1 MNEERNDPCDGYY
14 APTAYDS
21 RRDGLPPDPRT
32 SEGGDTILGRSMRKY
47 ALSGRGIQCREYLA
61 NADLRVFRLFEME
74 DEPDVRK
81 QLERQGNT
89 LRWRPLKNPAMAM
102 EIFAGVM
109 QVFFILSIP
118 VLIFFVIRSLVSG
131 NVTSVFGGAG
141 LTLALYVSYKLARL
155 ALRRGW
161 VKDKNNTVFDRRTG
175 MMTLTW
181 KGKRHAIPFVELEAG
196 TRHIVN
202 HPGIVRYHL
211 FLYHRPTGMFAQHP
225 AGNEHPW
232 QVEVEWE
239 YMQHFMDISRPL
251 PDIPMFEPFRHKDP
265 VTAEHDRRSGRY
277 ENYWR
282 DMDVEKAEEMKKK
295 SVEAAKT
302 FLWGKTREEAMMW
315 GWQPSGFGEGEA
327 DKGKPGTGDNES
339 RSTPAVAAGS

>member
-1 MNEERNDPCDGYY
+1 MSEERYDPYDGYY

-47 ALSGRGIQCREYLA
+47 ALHGRGIQCREYLA
-61 NADLRVFRLFEME
+61 NAELDFIELLGME
-74 DEPDVRK
+74 NDPEIKK
-81 QLERQGNT
+81 QLEAQGNT
-89 LRWRPLKNPAMAM
+89 LRWMPLKNPAMAT

-109 QVFFILSIP
+109 QFFFIFSIP
-118 VLIFFVIRSLVSG
+118 SLVLIALIAGITTDAMLGGGLV
-131 NVTSVFGGAG
+131 
-141 LTLALYVSYKLARL
+141 TLISYVSYKLARI

-181 KGKRHAIPFVELEAG
+181 KGKRHAIHFVELEAG

-251 PDIPMFEPFRHKDP
+251 PDVPMFEPFRHKDP
-265 VTAEHDRRSGRY
+265 VTAEHDRRTGRP
-277 ENYWR
+277 ERYWR
-282 DMDVEKAEEMKKK
+282 DMDVEKAKDMKKK

-302 FLWGKTREEAMMW
+302 FLWGKTREEALSW
-315 GWQPSGFGEGEA
+315 GWRPSGFGEGEP
-327 DKGKPGTGDNES
+327 DKGQLKTKGGDAENPPVVATGS
-339 RSTPAVAAGS
+339 

>member
-1 MNEERNDPCDGYY
+1 MSEKRNDPYDGYY
-14 APTAYDS
+14 APTAFDS

-32 SEGGDTILGRSMRKY
+32 SEGGNTILGRSMRKY

-61 NADLRVFRLFEME
+61 NADLRIFDLFVEME
-74 DEPDVRK
+74 YDADVRK
-81 QLERQGNT
+81 QFDAQGNT
-89 LRWRPLKNPAMAM
+89 LKWNTLKNPATATRV
-102 EIFAGVM
+102 FAGMMGFFLFGSILAWIMFAVLG
-109 QVFFILSIP
+109 VFDWFLTSIP
-118 VLIFFVIRSLVSG
+118 ITFY
-131 NVTSVFGGAG
+131 
-141 LTLALYVSYKLARL
+141 ALYKLARL

-161 VKDKNNTVFDRRTG
+161 VKDKNSTIFDRRTG

-181 KGKRHAIPFVELEAG
+181 KGKRHAIHFVELEAG

-251 PDIPMFEPFRHKDP
+251 PDVPMFEPFRPKDP

-282 DMDVEKAEEMKKK
+282 DMAVEKAEEMKKK

-302 FLWGKTREEAMMW
+302 FLWGKTREEALSW
-315 GWQPSGFGEGEA
+315 GWRPSGFGEGEP
-327 DKGKPGTGDNES
+327 DKGKPKTRSNEPGS
-339 RSTPAVAAGS
+339 RPAVAAGS